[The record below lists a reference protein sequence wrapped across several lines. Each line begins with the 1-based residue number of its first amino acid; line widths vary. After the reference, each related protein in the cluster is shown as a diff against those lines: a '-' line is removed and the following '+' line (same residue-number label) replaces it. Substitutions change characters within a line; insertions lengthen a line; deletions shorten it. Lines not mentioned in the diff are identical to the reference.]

1 MGSFDVS
8 MKEALDELEDII
20 HRIDI
25 LATYIIQEADD
36 EGHHIIYDWASEI
49 KSLISGNNDD
59 Q

>member
-1 MGSFDVS
+1 MDSLDIV

-20 HRIDI
+20 RRIDI
-25 LATYIIQEADD
+25 LASYIIQEADD
-36 EGHHIIYDWASEI
+36 EGYHIIYDWASEI